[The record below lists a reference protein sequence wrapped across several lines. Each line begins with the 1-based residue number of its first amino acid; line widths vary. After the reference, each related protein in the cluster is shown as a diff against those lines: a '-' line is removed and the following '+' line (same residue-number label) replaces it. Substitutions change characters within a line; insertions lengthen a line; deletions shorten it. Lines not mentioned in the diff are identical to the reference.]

1 MAMRWPVVGIVAIVG
16 CGVAGCGGSV
26 TDPVDGGS
34 GGGPPPPPPGTSV
47 VPAFPG
53 AEGFGANTV
62 GGRGGTVIAVTS
74 LNDAGPG
81 SLREAVEAS
90 GPRIIVFRVG
100 GTIDLVTPLAITEP
114 FVTIAGQTA
123 PGGGIALRN
132 AGSVT
137 RGLVQVLTNDV
148 VIRHLRIRPGPDDSP
163 TGSCCLDALS
173 VNTPAAFNVVIDHVS
188 MSWAVDEVGQVFD
201 GAHDITFQWS
211 IFAEGLFCSNHE
223 KTVSSR
229 GGNGPCPDGSI
240 PHSRGMTIT
249 APPGSSTPPD
259 RISLHHNLWAHHE
272 IRQPNVS
279 SNTMVDVVN
288 NVVYDFTEAGS
299 RLGLKDPG
307 APVRVNFVNNVYRPG
322 PSTISRG
329 IQPWVVALDPPSF
342 GDQGA
347 FEVYFDGNDVQ
358 APIRMGWEDWQG
370 QAARHRVFSPQP
382 AREGSST
389 TPTSAADGRSFR
401 GVRHPRTP
409 MGTGCPITGRRIT
422 ASTRRTARTGGWI
435 PISTGTPTSR
445 SFSTARTR
453 RPRAPE
459 CEPAGARS
467 PGGRRRVSLRVR
479 CPRARRPCAAASS
492 RSSSVGRGSP
502 SGPRPGRA
510 WRARTRRSAPDPRPG
525 DCRRART

>member
-370 QAARHRVFSPQP
+370 QAARHRVFSPHPAPPVTTLPAPDAFGRVLAEAGATLP
-382 AREGSST
+382 ARD
-389 TPTSAADGRSFR
+389 AADARI
-401 GVRHPRTP
+401 VAETLA
-409 MGTGCPITGRRIT
+409 GTGGLIDHPDER
-422 ASTRRTARTGGWI
+422 GGW
-435 PISTGTPTSR
+435 PVLSGGTP
-445 SFSTARTR
+445 
-453 RPRAPE
+453 
-459 CEPAGARS
+459 PADSDGDGMPDNWETDHGLDPS
-467 PGGRRRVSLRVR
+467 NGSDGRLDPDLDGYTNVEEFLNGTD
-479 CPRARRPCAAASS
+479 PQAA
-492 RSSSVGRGSP
+492 G
-502 SGPRPGRA
+502 
-510 WRARTRRSAPDPRPG
+510 T
-525 DCRRART
+525 